1 MGLTYPTA
9 RRSLSGTH
17 PTATTA
23 MDDLINL
30 QARIRGF
37 DEPLAVRLADDG
49 EVVLGRVRKGQFLAD
64 AYFSREKAIEL
75 RDKLTALLGPS

>member
-1 MGLTYPTA
+1 
-9 RRSLSGTH
+9 
-17 PTATTA
+17 

-37 DEPLAVRLADDG
+37 DEPLAVRLADDD

>member
-1 MGLTYPTA
+1 
-9 RRSLSGTH
+9 
-17 PTATTA
+17 
-23 MDDLINL
+23 MDNLINL

-37 DEPLAVRLADDG
+37 DEPLAVRLADDD
-49 EVVLGRVRKGQFLAD
+49 EVVLGRISKGQFLAD

>member
-1 MGLTYPTA
+1 
-9 RRSLSGTH
+9 
-17 PTATTA
+17 

-37 DEPLAVRLADDG
+37 DEPLAVRLVDDD

>member
-1 MGLTYPTA
+1 
-9 RRSLSGTH
+9 
-17 PTATTA
+17 

-37 DEPLAVRLADDG
+37 DEPLEVRLADDD

>member
-1 MGLTYPTA
+1 
-9 RRSLSGTH
+9 
-17 PTATTA
+17 

-64 AYFSREKAIEL
+64 AYFSRKKAIEL

>member
-1 MGLTYPTA
+1 MA
-9 RRSLSGTH
+9 
-17 PTATTA
+17 A

-37 DEPLAVRLADDG
+37 DEPLAVRLADDN
-49 EVVLGRVRKGQFLAD
+49 EVVLGRIRKGQFLAD